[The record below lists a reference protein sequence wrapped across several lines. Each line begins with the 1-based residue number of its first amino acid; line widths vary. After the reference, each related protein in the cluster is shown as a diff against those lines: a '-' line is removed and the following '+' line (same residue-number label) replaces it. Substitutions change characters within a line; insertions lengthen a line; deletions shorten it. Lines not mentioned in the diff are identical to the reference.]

1 VVVQGVFLAQNF
13 ERDKKMRQCNK
24 YSKQLRREFS
34 TYKRK
39 CLWRPNVWC
48 NKWGGVGH
56 VERICDAHEKREVEV
71 SENQ

>member
-1 VVVQGVFLAQNF
+1 MVVQGVFQAQNF

-24 YSKQLRREFS
+24 YGQQLRRGFF

-39 CLWRPNVWC
+39 CLWRSNVWC

-56 VERICDAHEKREVEV
+56 VERICEVQVKGEV
-71 SENQ
+71 DVS